1 MRSDWD
7 VIVAGAGPAGAMA
20 AMRLAAAGVDV
31 LVLDKAR
38 FPRDKPCG
46 GGLTPKAF
54 RQLDFD
60 IGDLVLHRARQMYL
74 KGPHLAPTKIS
85 VLNSMEIQMVR
96 RRDFDNRL
104 VEVARDRGATIQEG
118 EGVTRIETGDPSAR
132 FASGQVLA
140 RVETNRGTYRAQ
152 VVVGAD
158 GAESIVARQVGLRDD
173 RNRRYTAF
181 ALEAEARV
189 ARDVLDGAAL
199 VDYRMPRGYGWIFPK
214 GEVYNIGVG
223 SGDPRVYRDLRT
235 RLAQFIAERNL
246 PIVGPVR
253 VMGHRIPVWS
263 HSEPLHRAN
272 VILAGDAAGL
282 ADALWGE
289 GISYALMSG
298 QIAALTIA
306 EYLEG
311 RSEDLSAYT
320 ARIQST
326 LAHDLRRLYQV
337 AHVVYGLPGLAF
349 PLFAHWRWAQQVAAE
364 IISGDRTFARVWR
377 CACALDRSGKVQR
390 GGRCDAVL
398 ATLAPSCR

>member
-1 MRSDWD
+1 MKTDWD

-31 LVLDKAR
+31 LLLDKAR

-60 IGDLVLHRARQMYL
+60 IGDLVRQRSHRLYL
-74 KGPHLAPTKIS
+74 KGPHLAPIPIT
-85 VLNSMEIQMVR
+85 VPNDAAVWMVNR
-96 RRDFDNRL
+96 QEFDARL
-104 VEVARDRGATIQEG
+104 VQVARERGAIIRDG
-118 EGVTRIETGDPSAR
+118 EGVTRIETGD
-132 FASGQVLA
+132 LA
-140 RVETNRGTYRAQ
+140 RVETDRGAYRAR

-158 GAESIVARQVGLRDD
+158 GAESIVARQVGLRAD
-173 RNRRYTAF
+173 RHRRYTAF

-223 SGDPRVYRDLRT
+223 SGDPRVIHDLRAH
-235 RLAQFIAERNL
+235 LDQFIAERNL

-311 RSEDLSAYT
+311 RIEDLSAYT

-326 LAHDLRRLYQV
+326 LAHDLRRLYQL

-349 PLFAHWRWAQQVAAE
+349 PLFAHWRWAQQIAVE
-364 IISGDRTFARVWR
+364 IISGDRTFARVWQ
-377 CACALDRSGKVQR
+377 CACALDRSGKIQR

-398 ATLAPSCR
+398 ATLTPGCR